1 MRAGEKVDDAEAVL
15 LERIRATIGP
25 DVIVSTSMDLH

>member
-1 MRAGEKVDDAEAVL
+1 ML